1 MSQASR
7 LKNQLE
13 RTRKVSEGMLE
24 AFQTPEQWT
33 HQVHPGANHA
43 LWFAGHMCVTDS
55 FFLSLV
61 APERAKELDG
71 YGEKFGMGSQPTS
84 DPVAYPPAT
93 EVLEV
98 MRERR
103 QALLSALESLTD
115 EDLARP
121 TPEGTPD
128 MFPDIASIFEMA
140 TWHEGLHAGQMS
152 VARRAL
158 GNAPLFG
165 TSPEEAET
173 H

>member
-7 LKNQLE
+7 LKKQLE
-13 RTRKVSEGMLE
+13 NVRQVSEGMLE

-33 HQVHPGANHA
+33 HQVHPSANHA
-43 LWFAGHMCVTDS
+43 LWFAGHMSVSDN
-55 FFLSLV
+55 FFVSVV

-84 DPVAYPPAT
+84 DPAAYPPAP

-103 QALLSALESLTD
+103 QTLLSALDGLTD
-115 EDLARP
+115 EDLAKP

-128 MFPDIASIFEMA
+128 MFSDIGSVFEMA
-140 TWHEGLHAGQMS
+140 TWHEALHAGQMS
-152 VARRAL
+152 IARRAL
-158 GNAPLFG
+158 GNEPLFG
-165 TSPEEAET
+165 ASPEEVEA